1 MVLLLTFIYSSGTL
15 RGTDEDWRVLLRT
28 FIWTGGSFYLHS
40 STVASALSGNRGDS
54 EGPDSCYLLSS
65 SSGTLWG
72 KEQDQKALLL
82 TFTFTVQLWHSP
94 GTEEIRRVLLLTF
107 IQLRYSLGNRVG
119 SEGPVTYF
127 HLAPALSGNREDS
140 EGPDSCYLLSSS
152 AGTLRGTEEDQRVLL
167 LTFIQ
172 LRHSPGN
179 RGGPEGPVQLGP
191 IGLVHS

>member
-28 FIWTGGSFYLHS
+28 FIQFRYSP
-40 STVASALSGNRGDS
+40 GNR
-54 EGPDSCYLLSS
+54 EGPEGPFTYIHLL
-65 SSGTLWG
+65 
-72 KEQDQKALLL
+72 
-82 TFTFTVQLWHSP
+82 QLWHSP
-94 GTEEIRRVLLLTF
+94 GTEEIRRVLFLTF

-119 SEGPVTYF
+119 SEGPVTYI